1 MELWVATNSKVGK
14 YLAEIFRRGERTIIV
29 RISSADTRSRSP
41 VGSSATRM
49 VGSVTMARAM
59 ATRCCSS
66 PDISAVRLVDP
77 GQEVQEGRFPG
88 TGWSHQRQEFPL
100 GDVKGDIVQDRD
112 GEVFPVIGLE
122 DVPDFYDESFR
133 FGQINSLRAQ
143 DNFRVHPVLE
153 YFLVFKQDQTGSIK
167 SLNALTGR
175 YSTSANSR
183 KWAVPHLSFIS
194 SFLRRSSLSRE
205 AFVSATK

>member
-14 YLAEIFRRGERTIIV
+14 YLAGIFRRGESTIIV
-29 RISSADTRSRSP
+29 GISSADMRSRSP

-112 GEVFPVIGLE
+112 GKVFPVVGLE
-122 DVPDFYDESFR
+122 DIPDFYDGSFR
-133 FGQINSLRAQ
+133 FGQLRSL
-143 DNFRVHPVLE
+143 
-153 YFLVFKQDQTGSIK
+153 FLCSKTRQYKTVQ
-167 SLNALTGR
+167 
-175 YSTSANSR
+175 
-183 KWAVPHLSFIS
+183 
-194 SFLRRSSLSRE
+194 
-205 AFVSATK
+205 